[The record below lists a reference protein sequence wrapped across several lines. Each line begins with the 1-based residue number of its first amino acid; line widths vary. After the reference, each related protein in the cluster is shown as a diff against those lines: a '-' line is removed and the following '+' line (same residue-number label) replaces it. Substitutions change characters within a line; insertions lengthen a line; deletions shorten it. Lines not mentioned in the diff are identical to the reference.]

1 MLCTFCYN
9 KGIAPPHTHSVRHWT
24 LPNKPIICPELL
36 STKCSTC
43 NLMGHTKL
51 YCPKKTEKTEKTEKI
66 GKKRNLPF
74 TLLEQASNYQK
85 TS

>member
-9 KGIAPPHTHSVRHWT
+9 KGIPEPHTHSVRHWT

-51 YCPKKTEKTEKTEKI
+51 YCPKKTGKIDKTEKT

-74 TLLEQASNYQK
+74 TLLEQASKYQK
-85 TS
+85 TI

>member
-1 MLCTFCYN
+1 MLCTFCHN
-9 KGIAPPHTHSVRHWT
+9 KGIPPPHNHSVRHWI

-51 YCPKKTEKTEKTEKI
+51 YCPNKTNTIETIQTIQTNKTIQT
-66 GKKRNLPF
+66 N
-74 TLLEQASNYQK
+74 QK
-85 TS
+85 TNQKTT